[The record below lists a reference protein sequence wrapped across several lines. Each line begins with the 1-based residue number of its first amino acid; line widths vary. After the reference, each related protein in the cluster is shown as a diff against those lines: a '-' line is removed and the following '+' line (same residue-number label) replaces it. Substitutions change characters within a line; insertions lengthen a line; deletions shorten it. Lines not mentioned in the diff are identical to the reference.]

1 VLWGLF
7 VCYAL
12 SGYVMA
18 GMDLMR
24 GGRKVAVLPKA
35 DDDDQAKR

>member
-24 GGRKVAVLPKA
+24 GGKKVVAQLPSERNDEA
-35 DDDDQAKR
+35 